1 MLVSGSGDN
10 TIKLWKTDEKGQW
23 LPSSVKTIE
32 GHSNSVLDVKFSPDG
47 QQIASASSDDTIRI
61 WQLDGTLVNMLPG
74 FGADVNAIHFS
85 QDGKTLVSGSSNK
98 TVIIWDLARHLTPK
112 DIQRY
117 ACKWLKDYL
126 QHNSEVTERDR
137 RLCDQILGKDY

>member
-1 MLVSGSGDN
+1 MC
-10 TIKLWKTDEKGQW
+10 
-23 LPSSVKTIE
+23 
-32 GHSNSVLDVKFSPDG
+32 
-47 QQIASASSDDTIRI
+47 A
-61 WQLDGTLVNMLPG
+61 G

-85 QDGKTLVSGSSNK
+85 RDGKTLVSGSNNK
-98 TVIIWDLARHLTPK
+98 TVIIWDLASNLTPQ

-126 QHNSEVTERDR
+126 QHNSEVTESDR

>member
-1 MLVSGSGDN
+1 
-10 TIKLWKTDEKGQW
+10 
-23 LPSSVKTIE
+23 
-32 GHSNSVLDVKFSPDG
+32 VLDVKFSPDG
-47 QQIASASSDDTIRI
+47 QQIASASADDTIRI

-85 QDGKTLVSGSSNK
+85 RDGETLVSGSSNK
-98 TVIIWDLARHLTPK
+98 TIIIWDLARHLTPK

-117 ACKWLKDYL
+117 ACNCLKDYL
-126 QHNSEVTERDR
+126 QHNSKVEASDR